1 MTRGKLVFIIHLCIY
16 IFKRVKREREIGVAL
31 VSLSWNGS
39 KLRFWCLI
47 IKYNLGLHLTLLGVA
62 QEYTTQLMD
71 YVGHTRQP
79 RNDSYSF
86 LVGEREKHIAL
97 SIIDTVSDESLF
109 FFLVK

>member
-1 MTRGKLVFIIHLCIY
+1 
-16 IFKRVKREREIGVAL
+16 
-31 VSLSWNGS
+31 
-39 KLRFWCLI
+39 
-47 IKYNLGLHLTLLGVA
+47 
-62 QEYTTQLMD
+62 MD

-97 SIIDTVSDESLF
+97 SSIDTVSDESLF